1 MKGTRP
7 KTNAIVFL
15 SATKISQNSFCSFKV
30 YISREEHK
38 LTNLMHAKLKS
49 GPVKVR

>member
-7 KTNAIVFL
+7 KTNAKVL
-15 SATKISQNSFCSFKV
+15 SATKISQNSFYSIKV

-38 LTNLMHAKLKS
+38 LTNLMHAKLRS
-49 GPVKVR
+49 GPVKMR